1 VAWSGFAPCE
11 AIFFDLD
18 DTLIDFDGAAVER
31 CWQLACAEVVS
42 DQADCMAAEL
52 RGAIKRVGAWYWA
65 DPDRHRR
72 GRADLMEATRT
83 IVGQALETIGRPDD
97 QLARTLATRYRVLRD
112 ERLAVFPGVAE
123 MLAALVADGYT
134 LGMISNGDSSGQR
147 RKLERFDLAKHF
159 AYIGIEEEAGVGKP
173 EPEAYW
179 RALRA
184 VDCAPGDAWMVGDN
198 LDWDVI
204 GAQQLGLRAVWIDR
218 HRRGLP
224 DDSTARPHHVATRV
238 TELGVVLG

>member
-31 CWQLACAEVVS
+31 CWQLACAECVTG
-42 DQADCMAAEL
+42 QAGYTPAEL
-52 RGAIKRVGAWYWA
+52 RSAIERVGAWYWA
-65 DPDRHRR
+65 DPERHRV

-83 IVGQALETIGRPDD
+83 IVAQALEQIGRADD
-97 QLARTLATRYRVLRD
+97 HLSRALATRYRTLRD
-112 ERLAVFPGVAE
+112 ERLAIFPGVAE
-123 MLAALVADGYT
+123 MLAGLVAAGHT
-134 LGMISNGDSSGQR
+134 LGTITNGDAAGQR
-147 RKLERFDLAKHF
+147 RKLERFDIAKHF
-159 AYIGIEEEAGVGKP
+159 AYIGIEGEAGVGKP

-184 VDCAPGDAWMVGDN
+184 VHCAPGAAWMVGDN

-204 GAQQLGLRAVWIDR
+204 GAQQLGLRTVWIDR

-224 DDSTARPHHVATRV
+224 KGSSDRPDHVAARV
-238 TELGVVLG
+238 TELELGLG

>member
-1 VAWSGFAPCE
+1 MAWSGFAPCE

-31 CWQLACAEVVS
+31 CWQLACAELVS
-42 DQADCMAAEL
+42 DQADYTAAEL
-52 RGAIKRVGAWYWA
+52 RSAIKRVGAWYWA

-72 GRADLMEATRT
+72 GRADLIEATRV
-83 IVGQALETIGRPDD
+83 IVAQALATIGRGDD
-97 QLARTLATRYRVLRD
+97 QLARALAIRYRVLRD
-112 ERLAVFPGVAE
+112 ERLAIFPGVE
-123 MLAALVADGYT
+123 ELLGGLAAAGHT
-134 LGMISNGDSSGQR
+134 LGMITNGDSGGQR

-159 AYIGIEEEAGVGKP
+159 AYIGIEGEAGVGKP

-184 VDCAPGDAWMVGDN
+184 VGCAPGDAWMVGDN
-198 LDWDVI
+198 LEWDVI

-218 HRRGLP
+218 RRRGLP
-224 DDSTARPHHVATRV
+224 DGSSVRPDHVAARV
-238 TELGVVLG
+238 TELEVAPG